1 MNTIKSLLI
10 LVLFTV
16 FSCSPPM
23 EKETKPIKQIAV
35 DTTKTDTIETI
46 SLIDLPD
53 YDTINIVITSGGILV
68 NSNTINTDY
77 TESIKTLSL
86 KLNDYNQPIYIKVN
100 DAVLL
105 AAKDRYELHYTYM
118 DDNTII
124 VQKDNTISEIIND
137 HKKMGYDIT
146 HKSLMACNPYL
157 NKKGRVIQP
166 GDIIKLVCK

>member
-1 MNTIKSLLI
+1 
-10 LVLFTV
+10 
-16 FSCSPPM
+16 M
-23 EKETKPIKQIAV
+23 EKKTEPVKQVVAV
-35 DTTKTDTIETI
+35 GTSKTDTIETI

-53 YDTINIVITSGGILV
+53 YDTINIAITSSGIVV

-86 KLNDYNQPIYIKVN
+86 KLNDYNQPTYIKVN

-146 HKSLMACNPYL
+146 YKSLMACNPYL
-157 NKKGRVIQP
+157 NKKGRAIQP